1 MGALNTIMEQMYYVR
16 REVFQRERRR
26 EAKFAVYYGRMAE
39 MEIARDPEIMQHL
52 QYNNPKSMLPQK
64 LMGAL
69 LQADYG
75 LPEYAVTI
83 HVDGK
88 PYTTLSLDPLSTPTS
103 EP

>member
-1 MGALNTIMEQMYYVR
+1 MGAINSIMEQLYYVR
-16 REVFQRERRR
+16 HEVFRREGAK

-39 MEIARDPEIMQHL
+39 MEIKCDPEIM
-52 QYNNPKSMLPQK
+52 SMLRFDNGPDIMPNR

-88 PYTTLSLDPLSTPTS
+88 PYTTLSLEPARTPDS
-103 EP
+103 Q

>member
-1 MGALNTIMEQMYYVR
+1 MEALETIMEQMYYVR
-16 REVFQRERRR
+16 REVFRRERRR
-26 EAKFAVYYGRMAE
+26 EAKFAVYYGRKAE
-39 MEIARDPEIMQHL
+39 MEMARDPEIMKHL
-52 QYNNPKSMLPQK
+52 DYNGKGSLFPQR

-88 PYTTLSLDPLSTPTS
+88 PYTTLSLEKPPPHDS
-103 EP
+103 